1 MTGRAGWRR
10 PKAWWEGLAFLIF
23 FPNDKTAAPE
33 VVNSCSFVPLTL
45 FGTSLVMSSYY
56 AYEI

>member
-1 MTGRAGWRR
+1 MA
-10 PKAWWEGLAFLIF
+10 KAEGVVGGVGFSEFF

-33 VVNSCSFVPLTL
+33 VFNSCSFVPLTL